1 MSIDDHPG
9 TCLSCGE
16 PAEDTDLY
24 YCGPCFDALP
34 DPFHPRGY
42 VLTPDGAAFLERLLA
57 DPPEP
62 TPALVALL
70 GDAP

>member
-1 MSIDDHPG
+1 MSVDDHPG

-16 PAEDTDLY
+16 PAEDTDLF
-24 YCGPCFDALP
+24 YCAPCFDALP
-34 DPFHPRGY
+34 SPFQPI
-42 VLTPDGAAFLERLLA
+42 VLTPEGAAFLDRLIA